1 MGFLGDL
8 IGGAIKKN
16 AGALARKAAG
26 YGASRLGLG
35 TGATKALENIAGGL
49 GDRAGN
55 FVGDKAAGAIK
66 FRKGGVVLMKRMRR
80 ARGKSVKGS
89 IAAKRKMAAVRRFKK
104 RR

>member
-66 FRKGGVVLMKRMRR
+66 FRKGGIVLRKMRR

>member
-1 MGFLGDL
+1 MGFFGDL

-26 YGASRLGLG
+26 YGAQRLGLG

-49 GDRAGN
+49 GDRAGG
-55 FVGDKAAGAIK
+55 FVGDKASGAIK

-89 IAAKRKMAAVRRFKK
+89 IAAKRKMAAVRRYKK